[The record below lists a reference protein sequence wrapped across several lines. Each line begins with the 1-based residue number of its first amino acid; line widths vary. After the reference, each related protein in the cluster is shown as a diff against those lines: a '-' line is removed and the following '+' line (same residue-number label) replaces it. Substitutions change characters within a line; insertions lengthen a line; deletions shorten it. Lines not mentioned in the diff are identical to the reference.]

1 MAWSDLVRPPR
12 LQHSETDA
20 GKQRTASWLELFF
33 DLAFV
38 LVVGELAV
46 GLSNDLTLDGVL
58 VFAGLF
64 TSVWWAWA
72 GFTFYANRFDTD
84 DVVYRLAKLTAMLA
98 VAGLAASAGEATGE
112 LAVQF
117 ALCQAA
123 LRMVLVGLY
132 LRASRHV
139 IQARTLI
146 AVYGAA
152 EGLAG
157 VLWLAGAVVP
167 APVRYGCWAVAV
179 AAEAAAPIMAT
190 MRSAGLPLHFEHLP
204 ERFGLFVILVL
215 GQSIAAIAVGG
226 RETHWAPVSVTV
238 AVLGFIIA
246 VSLWWT
252 YFDLAG
258 AAATQTLADR
268 GGHRG
273 TLLHDIYAYG
283 HWPIALG
290 LAAAG
295 VGLEGAILEGGQPT
309 LGSGIR
315 WVLCG
320 GVALYLLALTVIQG
334 GIAGSLRASLPWP
347 GIGVPLILAVGL
359 AGGVRPVA
367 VLAAAAL
374 VLVGE
379 VVAGLVKQRRGTLTT
394 PEPQEEAELAGRS
407 D

>member
-1 MAWSDLVRPPR
+1 MTWSDLIRPPR

-20 GKQRTASWLELFF
+20 GKQRTATWLELFF

-46 GLSNDLTLDGVL
+46 GLRNDLSLHGVL

-84 DVVYRLAKLTAMLA
+84 DVVHRLAKLAAMLA
-98 VAGLAASAGEATGE
+98 VAGLAASATGATGD
-112 LAVQF
+112 LAAQF

-123 LRMVLVGLY
+123 LRMVLVCLY
-132 LRASRHV
+132 LRAYRHV
-139 IQARTLI
+139 VQARSLI
-146 AVYGAA
+146 TVYVVA

-157 VLWLAGAVVP
+157 VLWLAGAIAPTP
-167 APVRYGCWAVAV
+167 ARYGCWAMAV
-179 AAEAAAPIMAT
+179 VAEAAAPIVAT

-215 GQSIAAIAVGG
+215 GQSIAAIAVGVH
-226 RETHWAPVSVTV
+226 ETHWEPVTVTV
-238 AVLGFIIA
+238 AVLGFVVA
-246 VSLWWT
+246 VSMWWT

-268 GGHRG
+268 GGHRS

-309 LGSGIR
+309 LSSGIR

-320 GVALYLLALTVIQG
+320 GVALYLLAVTVIQG
-334 GIAGSLRASLPWP
+334 GIAGSLRSSMPWP
-347 GIGVPLILAVGL
+347 GIGVPLLLAVGF
-359 AGGVRPVA
+359 AIGVGPVV
-367 VLAAAAL
+367 VLAAVTV

-379 VVAGLVKQRRGTLTT
+379 VVGGLAKQRRGTLTT
-394 PEPQEEAELAGRS
+394 SAL
-407 D
+407 DT

>member
-1 MAWSDLVRPPR
+1 MTWSALIRPPR

-20 GKQRTASWLELFF
+20 GKQRTATWLELFF

-46 GLSNDLTLDGVL
+46 GLGNDLTLHGAL

-84 DVVYRLAKLTAMLA
+84 DLVYRLAKLAAMLA
-98 VAGLAASAGEATGE
+98 VAGLAASATGATGE
-112 LAVQF
+112 LAAQF

-123 LRMVLVGLY
+123 LRVVLVGLY

-139 IQARTLI
+139 SEARSLI
-146 AVYGAA
+146 AVYVVA

-157 VLWLAGAVVP
+157 ALWLAGAVAP
-167 APVRYGCWAVAV
+167 APVRYVCWAVAV
-179 AAEAAAPIMAT
+179 AAEAASPIMAT
-190 MRSAGLPLHFEHLP
+190 MRSGGLPLHFEHLP

-215 GQSIAAIAVGG
+215 GQSIAAIAVGVH
-226 RETHWAPVSVTV
+226 ETHWEAVTVTV
-238 AVLGFIIA
+238 AILGFIIA

-268 GGHRG
+268 GGHRS

-295 VGLEGAILEGGQPT
+295 VGIEDAILQGGQPT
-309 LGSGIR
+309 LASGIR

-320 GVALYLLALTVIQG
+320 GVALYLLALTAIQG

-359 AGGVRPVA
+359 ASGARPVA

-394 PEPQEEAELAGRS
+394 PAP
-407 D
+407 

>member
-1 MAWSDLVRPPR
+1 VAWSGLIRPPQ
-12 LQHSETDA
+12 LQHSDTDA
-20 GKQRTASWLELFF
+20 GTQRTASWLELFF

-46 GLSNDLTLDGVL
+46 GLRNDLTLHGVL

-72 GFTFYANRFDTD
+72 GFMFYANRFDTD
-84 DVVYRLAKLTAMLA
+84 DLVYRLAKLAAMLA
-98 VAGLAASAGEATGE
+98 VAGLAASASDATGD
-112 LAVQF
+112 LAAQF

-123 LRMVLVGLY
+123 LRIVLVALY

-139 IQARTLI
+139 AQARTLI
-146 AVYGAA
+146 AVYVVA

-157 VLWLAGAVVP
+157 LLWLAGAIVP
-167 APVRYGCWAVAV
+167 APVRYVCWAVAV

-190 MRSAGLPLHFEHLP
+190 LRSAGLPLHFEHLP

-215 GQSIAAIAVGG
+215 GESIAAIAVGVHQ
-226 RETHWAPVSVTV
+226 THWEPVTVTV
-238 AVLGFIIA
+238 AVLGFVVA
-246 VSLWWT
+246 VGLWWT

-268 GGHRG
+268 GGHRS

-290 LAAAG
+290 LVAAG
-295 VGLEGAILEGGQPT
+295 VGIQDAVLQGGQPT

-320 GVALYLLALTVIQG
+320 GVALYLLVLTAIQG

-347 GIGVPLILAVGL
+347 GIGVLLILAVGL
-359 AGGVRPVA
+359 ASGVRPAV
-367 VLAAAAL
+367 VLAAVTA

-379 VVAGLVKQRRGTLTT
+379 VVGGLAKQRRGTLTT
-394 PEPQEEAELAGRS
+394 PAPEHGP
-407 D
+407 

>member
-1 MAWSDLVRPPR
+1 MTWSDLIRPPR
-12 LQHSETDA
+12 LQHSESDEA
-20 GKQRTASWLELFF
+20 RQRTATWLELFF

-46 GLSNDLTLDGVL
+46 GLRDDLTLHGAL

-98 VAGLAASAGEATGE
+98 VAGLAASASDATGS
-112 LAVQF
+112 LAAQF

-123 LRMVLVGLY
+123 LRMVLVCLY
-132 LRASRHV
+132 LRAYRHV
-139 IQARTLI
+139 VQARNLI
-146 AVYGAA
+146 AVYVVA

-157 VLWLAGAVVP
+157 ALWLAGAVAP
-167 APVRYGCWAVAV
+167 APVRYACWAVAV
-179 AAEAAAPIMAT
+179 AAEAAAPITAT
-190 MRSAGLPLHFEHLP
+190 ARSAGVPLHFEHLP

-215 GQSIAAIAVGG
+215 GESIAAIAVGVHD
-226 RETHWAPVSVTV
+226 TNWDPVTVTV
-238 AVLGFIIA
+238 AVLGFVVA

-258 AAATQTLADR
+258 AAATHTLADR
-268 GGHRG
+268 GGHRS

-295 VGLEGAILEGGQPT
+295 VGIEDAILEGGQPT
-309 LGSGIR
+309 LAPGIR

-320 GVALYLLALTVIQG
+320 GVALYLLALTAIQG
-334 GIAGSLRASLPWP
+334 GIAGSMRSSLPWP

-359 AGGVRPVA
+359 ASGVRPVS
-367 VLAAAAL
+367 VLAAVTL

-379 VVAGLVKQRRGTLTT
+379 VVAGVVKQRRGTLATAA
-394 PEPQEEAELAGRS
+394 PEQGL
-407 D
+407 

>member
-1 MAWSDLVRPPR
+1 MAWSDLIRPPR

-20 GKQRTASWLELFF
+20 GKQRTATWLELFF

-46 GLSNDLTLDGVL
+46 GLRDDPTLHGVL

-84 DVVYRLAKLTAMLA
+84 DVVYRLAKLAAMLA
-98 VAGLAASAGEATGE
+98 VAGLAASASDATGD
-112 LAVQF
+112 LAAQF
-117 ALCQAA
+117 ALCQAV
-123 LRMVLVGLY
+123 LRIVLVCLY
-132 LRASRHV
+132 LRAYRHV
-139 IQARTLI
+139 VQARNLI
-146 AVYGAA
+146 AVYAVA

-157 VLWLAGAVVP
+157 ALWLAGAVAP
-167 APVRYGCWAVAV
+167 APARYVCWAVAV
-179 AAEAAAPIMAT
+179 ATEAAAPIMAT

-215 GQSIAAIAVGG
+215 GESIAAIAVGVHD
-226 RETHWAPVSVTV
+226 THWEAVNVTV
-238 AVLGFIIA
+238 AILGFVVA

-268 GGHRG
+268 GGHRS

-283 HWPIALG
+283 HWPIAMG

-295 VGLEGAILEGGQPT
+295 VGIEDAILQGGQPT

-315 WVLCG
+315 WILCG

-359 AGGVRPVA
+359 ASGFGSIA

-379 VVAGLVKQRRGTLTT
+379 VVGGLVKQRRGTLTT
-394 PEPQEEAELAGRS
+394 PAPEEGP
-407 D
+407 

>member
-1 MAWSDLVRPPR
+1 MRWSDLIRPPR
-12 LQHSETDA
+12 LQHSETDT
-20 GKQRTASWLELFF
+20 GQQRTATWLELFF

-46 GLSNDLTLDGVL
+46 GLGNDLTLAGVL

-98 VAGLAASAGEATGE
+98 VAGLAASASDATE
-112 LAVQF
+112 SLAAQF

-123 LRMVLVGLY
+123 LRVVLVYLY
-132 LRASRHV
+132 LRAYRHV
-139 IQARTLI
+139 VQARTLI
-146 AVYGAA
+146 AVYVVA
-152 EGLAG
+152 ESLAG
-157 VLWLAGAVVP
+157 VLWLGGAIAP

-179 AAEAAAPIMAT
+179 AAEAAAPILAT

-215 GQSIAAIAVGG
+215 GESVAAIAVGVH
-226 RETHWAPVSVTV
+226 ETHWDPVTVTV

-246 VSLWWT
+246 ASMWWT

-268 GGHRG
+268 GGHRSTG
-273 TLLHDIYAYG
+273 LHDIYAYG

-290 LAAAG
+290 LTAAG
-295 VGLEGAILEGGQPT
+295 VGIEAAILQGGQPT

-320 GVALYLLALTVIQG
+320 GVALYLLAITAIQG

-347 GIGVPLILAVGL
+347 GIGVPLMLAVGL
-359 AGGVRPVA
+359 ASGVRPVVVLTA
-367 VLAAAAL
+367 VTV
-374 VLVGE
+374 VLLGE
-379 VVAGLVKQRRGTLTT
+379 VVGGLAKQRRGTLTT
-394 PEPQEEAELAGRS
+394 PAPEDGP
-407 D
+407 